1 MRLANDLA
9 LENDVAPTH
18 DGEDQTS
25 SFNNA
30 PQEANPHINFTQQ
43 LLYKINPLE
52 CSLQVGYIMELI
64 KEVEEVIPGR
74 DEQKRVRENVVDEVL
89 HYNVTAEV

>member
-1 MRLANDLA
+1 
-9 LENDVAPTH
+9 
-18 DGEDQTS
+18 
-25 SFNNA
+25 
-30 PQEANPHINFTQQ
+30 
-43 LLYKINPLE
+43 
-52 CSLQVGYIMELI
+52 MELI